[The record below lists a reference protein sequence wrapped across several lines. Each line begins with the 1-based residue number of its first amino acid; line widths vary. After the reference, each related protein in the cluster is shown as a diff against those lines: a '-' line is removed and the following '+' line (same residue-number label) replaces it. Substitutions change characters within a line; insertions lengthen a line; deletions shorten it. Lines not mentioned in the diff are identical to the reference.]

1 LPACGAAGRQSLVY
15 VRHTPVRSSEV
26 LNPRDLKAYLAWWD
40 SQVAPLLDEMERLAR
55 RDLVQFLKTH
65 NIRLPLER
73 REQALKRILK
83 ATKGHYEQTVAEL
96 RDLLDMAREVDEGRG
111 EGESGGSADYGY

>member
-1 LPACGAAGRQSLVY
+1 
-15 VRHTPVRSSEV
+15 
-26 LNPRDLKAYLAWWD
+26 
-40 SQVAPLLDEMERLAR
+40 
-55 RDLVQFLKTH
+55 LVQFLKTH